1 MKLTKQI
8 LTLGLISFLGAGLSS
23 CGSSMKTLDDIK
35 SSKEL
40 IVATNATF
48 QPFEYLEN
56 GEFKG
61 IDIAFAQA
69 YADSLGAKLT
79 VSDIDFDAIVP
90 SVQTYKAD
98 LGIAGMTKTEARAKV
113 VDFSDTYYEASQ
125 VVIVKSDSVLVN
137 YSKDQ
142 LITALEGKTIGC
154 QIGTTGES
162 YINGDDSMDFAGIK
176 NATCKGYKDG
186 LLATKDLA
194 DGNIDAVIIDS
205 APASL
210 YVKQYPTCQVV
221 KGVVLTEEEYAI
233 AVAKGNTTLL
243 DSLNSFIKEI
253 KANGKLVEIINTYYA
268 A

>member
-1 MKLTKQI
+1 MKLTKNL
-8 LTLGLISFLGAGLSS
+8 LTLGLAGLMGVGLSS
-23 CGSSMKTLDDIK
+23 CGAKMNTVEDIK
-35 SSKEL
+35 QKSEL

-48 QPFEYLEN
+48 QPFEYSEN

-61 IDIAFAQA
+61 IDIAFADA
-69 YADSLGAKLT
+69 YAHSLGVKLT

-98 LGIAGMTKTEARAKV
+98 LGIAGMTKTEKRAKV
-113 VDFSDTYYEASQ
+113 VDFTDTYYEASQ
-125 VVIVKSDSVLVN
+125 VVIVKADSVYVN
-137 YSKDQ
+137 YTKDQ
-142 LITALEGKTIGC
+142 LLEALEGKSIGC

-162 YINGDDSMDFAGIK
+162 YINGDEEMEFAGIK

-221 KGVVLTEEEYAI
+221 SNVVLTEEEYAI

-243 DSLNSFIKEI
+243 ESLNSFISEI
-253 KANGKLVEIINTYYA
+253 KSNGTLDNIINTYYA

>member
-1 MKLTKQI
+1 MKLTKNL
-8 LTLGLISFLGAGLSS
+8 LTLGLVGLMGVGLSS
-23 CGSSMKTLDDIK
+23 CGASMKSVDQIK
-35 SSKEL
+35 ESGKI

-69 YADSLGAKLT
+69 YADSLGVSLE
-79 VSDIDFDAIVP
+79 VSDIDFDAIIP

-98 LGIAGMTKTEARAKV
+98 FGIAGMTKTESRAKV
-113 VDFSDTYYEASQ
+113 VDFTDTYYEASQ
-125 VVIVKSDSVLVN
+125 VVIVKSDSVYVN
-137 YSKDQ
+137 YTKDQ
-142 LITALEGKTIGC
+142 LLEALEGKTIGC

-162 YINGDDSMDFAGIK
+162 YINGDTEMEFDGIK
-176 NATCKGYKDG
+176 NAQCKGYKDG
-186 LLATKDLA
+186 LLATKDLS

-210 YVKQYPTCQVV
+210 YVKQYSNCQVV
-221 KGVVLTEEEYAI
+221 SNVVLTQEEYAI
-233 AVAKGNTTLL
+233 AVAKGNTTLVE
-243 DSLNSFIKEI
+243 SLNAFIKEI
-253 KANGKLVEIINTYYA
+253 KSNGKLGEIINTYYA